1 MKKMF
6 LTAAMMLA
14 SVATFAQNAVGQIT
28 IQPKVGLNIANVTDA
43 DDADAR
49 IGLAAGA
56 EFEYG
61 VTDMIGVS
69 AGLVYSMQGAK
80 TTVEGVD
87 ATMKL
92 DYLNVPILANVYVAP
107 GLAVKLGI
115 QPGFKASSSVKL
127 GSVKMEGSG
136 ISIEGESDDD
146 GVKGFDLA
154 IPVGVSY
161 QYQNIVL
168 DARYNWGVTKVFDD
182 VDSKNSVFQI
192 TLGYKFAL

>member
-69 AGLVYSMQGAK
+69 AGLVYSMQGYK
-80 TTVEGVD
+80 FSEGNVDTTV
-87 ATMKL
+87 KL

-107 GLAVKLGI
+107 GLAVKLGV
-115 QPGFKASSSVKL
+115 QPGFKLSSK
-127 GSVKMEGSG
+127 VKMEGSG

-168 DARYNWGVTKVFDD
+168 DTRYNWGVTKVFDD

>member
-6 LTAAMMLA
+6 LAAAMMLV

-69 AGLVYSMQGAK
+69 AGLIYSMQGAK
-80 TTVEGVD
+80 EKVEGVD
-87 ATMKL
+87 VTMKL

-115 QPGFKASSSVKL
+115 QPGFKVSSKVKSDVL
-127 GSVKMEGSG
+127 GG
-136 ISIEGESDDD
+136 SIEGDSDDD

-154 IPVGVSY
+154 IPVGLSY

-182 VDSKNSVFQI
+182 GDSKNSVFQI
-192 TLGYKFAL
+192 TLGYKFSL

>member
-69 AGLVYSMQGAK
+69 AGLVYSMQGYK
-80 TTVEGVD
+80 FSEGNVDTTV
-87 ATMKL
+87 KL

-107 GLAVKLGI
+107 GLAVKLGV
-115 QPGFKASSSVKL
+115 QPGFKLSSK
-127 GSVKMEGSG
+127 VKMEGSG

-146 GVKGFDLA
+146 GVKGFDLS

>member
-6 LTAAMMLA
+6 LAAAMMLA

-43 DDADAR
+43 DDVDAR

-69 AGLVYSMQGAK
+69 AGLVYSMQGYK
-80 TTVEGVD
+80 FSEGNVDTTV
-87 ATMKL
+87 KL

-107 GLAVKLGI
+107 GLAVKLGV
-115 QPGFKASSSVKL
+115 QPGFKLSSKT
-127 GSVKMEGSG
+127 KIEGSG
-136 ISIEGESDDD
+136 VSIEGDSDDD

-168 DARYNWGVTKVFDD
+168 DARYNWGVTKVYDGG
-182 VDSKNSVFQI
+182 DSKNSVFQI
-192 TLGYKFAL
+192 TLGYKFSL

>member
-69 AGLVYSMQGAK
+69 AGLVYSMQGYK
-80 TTVEGVD
+80 ISEGNYDTTV
-87 ATMKL
+87 KL

-107 GLAVKLGI
+107 GLAVKLGV
-115 QPGFKASSSVKL
+115 QPGFKLSSKVKYE
-127 GSVKMEGSG
+127 GSVGSFEGD
-136 ISIEGESDDD
+136 SDDD

-168 DARYNWGVTKVFDD
+168 DARYNWGVTKVSDD
-182 VDSKNSVFQI
+182 GDSKNSVFQI

>member
-6 LTAAMMLA
+6 LAAAMMLV

-43 DDADAR
+43 DDVDAR

-69 AGLVYSMQGAK
+69 AGLVYSMQGYK
-80 TTVEGVD
+80 FSEGNYDTTV
-87 ATMKL
+87 KL

-107 GLAVKLGI
+107 GLAVKLGV
-115 QPGFKASSSVKL
+115 QPGFKLSSKVKI
-127 GSVKMEGSG
+127 EGSG
-136 ISIEGESDDD
+136 TSIEGESDDD

-182 VDSKNSVFQI
+182 GDSKNSVFQI

>member
-6 LTAAMMLA
+6 LAAAMMLV

-43 DDADAR
+43 DDVDAR

-69 AGLVYSMQGAK
+69 AGLVYSMQGYK
-80 TTVEGVD
+80 FSEGNYDTTV
-87 ATMKL
+87 KL

-107 GLAVKLGI
+107 GLAVKLGV
-115 QPGFKASSSVKL
+115 QPGFKLSSK
-127 GSVKMEGSG
+127 VKMEGSG
-136 ISIEGESDDD
+136 TSIEGESDDD

-182 VDSKNSVFQI
+182 GDSKNSVFQI
-192 TLGYKFAL
+192 TLGYKFSL

>member
-14 SVATFAQNAVGQIT
+14 SVVTFAQNAVGQIT

-69 AGLVYSMQGAK
+69 AGLVYSMQGYK
-80 TTVEGVD
+80 FSEGNVDTTV
-87 ATMKL
+87 KL

-115 QPGFKASSSVKL
+115 QPGFKLSAKAKAEVSGASAETDL
-127 GSVKMEGSG
+127 
-136 ISIEGESDDD
+136 DDI
-146 GVKGFDLA
+146 KGFDLA

>member
-14 SVATFAQNAVGQIT
+14 SVATFAQNAEGQIT
-28 IQPKVGLNIANVTDA
+28 IQPKVGLNIANLTDA

-49 IGLAAGA
+49 IGLAVGA

-61 VTDMIGVS
+61 VTDMIGIS
-69 AGLVYSMQGAK
+69 AGFLYSMQGAK
-80 TTVEGVD
+80 TTIENVD

-115 QPGFKASSSVKL
+115 QPGFKLSSKF
-127 GSVKMEGSG
+127 KAETSG
-136 ISIEGESDDD
+136 VSAEADLDD
-146 GVKGFDLA
+146 VKGFDIS
-154 IPVGVSY
+154 IPVGLSY

-168 DARYNWGVTKVFDD
+168 DARYNWGVTKIMDD

-192 TLGYKFAL
+192 TLGYKFSL

>member
-43 DDADAR
+43 DDVDAR

-69 AGLVYSMQGAK
+69 AGLVYSMQGYK
-80 TTVEGVD
+80 FSEGNYDTTV
-87 ATMKL
+87 KL

-107 GLAVKLGI
+107 GLAVKLGV
-115 QPGFKASSSVKL
+115 QPGFKLSSK
-127 GSVKMEGSG
+127 VKMEGSG
-136 ISIEGESDDD
+136 TSIEGESDDD

-168 DARYNWGVTKVFDD
+168 DARYNWGVTKIMDD

-192 TLGYKFAL
+192 TLGYKFSL

>member
-6 LTAAMMLA
+6 LAAAMMLT

-61 VTDMIGVS
+61 VTDMISVS
-69 AGLVYSMQGAK
+69 AGLVYSMQGYK
-80 TTVEGVD
+80 FSEGNVDTTV
-87 ATMKL
+87 KL

-107 GLAVKLGI
+107 GLAVKLGV
-115 QPGFKASSSVKL
+115 QPGFKLSSKT
-127 GSVKMEGSG
+127 KIEGSG
-136 ISIEGESDDD
+136 VSIEGESDDD

-168 DARYNWGVTKVFDD
+168 DARYNWGVTKVYDGG
-182 VDSKNSVFQI
+182 DSKNSVFQI
-192 TLGYKFAL
+192 TLGYKFSL

>member
-43 DDADAR
+43 DDVDAR

-69 AGLVYSMQGAK
+69 AGLVYSMQGYK
-80 TTVEGVD
+80 FSEGNYDTTV
-87 ATMKL
+87 KL

-107 GLAVKLGI
+107 GLAVKLGV
-115 QPGFKASSSVKL
+115 QPGFKLSSKVKI
-127 GSVKMEGSG
+127 EGSG
-136 ISIEGESDDD
+136 TSIEGESDDD

-182 VDSKNSVFQI
+182 GDSKNSVFQI
-192 TLGYKFAL
+192 TLGYKFSL

>member
-14 SVATFAQNAVGQIT
+14 SVAIFAQNAVGQIT

-69 AGLVYSMQGAK
+69 AGLVYSMQGYK
-80 TTVEGVD
+80 FSEGNVDTTV
-87 ATMKL
+87 KL

-107 GLAVKLGI
+107 GLAVKLGV
-115 QPGFKASSSVKL
+115 QPGFKLSSK
-127 GSVKMEGSG
+127 VKMEGSG

-146 GVKGFDLA
+146 GVKGFDLD

-168 DARYNWGVTKVFDD
+168 DARYNWGVTKIMDD

>member
-69 AGLVYSMQGAK
+69 AGLVYSMQGYK

-107 GLAVKLGI
+107 GLAVKLGV
-115 QPGFKASSSVKL
+115 QPGFKLSSK
-127 GSVKMEGSG
+127 VKMEGSG

-192 TLGYKFAL
+192 TLGYKFSL

>member
-6 LTAAMMLA
+6 LAAAMMLV

-43 DDADAR
+43 DDVDAR

-69 AGLVYSMQGAK
+69 AGLVYSMQGYK
-80 TTVEGVD
+80 FSEGNVDTTV
-87 ATMKL
+87 KL

-107 GLAVKLGI
+107 GLAVKLGV
-115 QPGFKASSSVKL
+115 QPGFKLSSKT
-127 GSVKMEGSG
+127 KIEGSG

-168 DARYNWGVTKVFDD
+168 DARYNWGVTKVYDGG
-182 VDSKNSVFQI
+182 DSKNSVFQI
-192 TLGYKFAL
+192 TLGYKFSL

>member
-28 IQPKVGLNIANVTDA
+28 IQPKVGLNIANVTNA

-69 AGLVYSMQGAK
+69 AGLVYSMQGYK
-80 TTVEGVD
+80 FSEGNVDTTV
-87 ATMKL
+87 KL

-107 GLAVKLGI
+107 GLAVKLGV
-115 QPGFKASSSVKL
+115 QPGFKLSSK
-127 GSVKMEGSG
+127 VKMEGSG

-192 TLGYKFAL
+192 TLGYKFSL

>member
-6 LTAAMMLA
+6 LAAAMMLV
-14 SVATFAQNAVGQIT
+14 SVATFAQNAVGQIS

-69 AGLVYSMQGAK
+69 AGLVYSMQGYK
-80 TTVEGVD
+80 YSEGNVDTTV
-87 ATMKL
+87 KL

-107 GLAVKLGI
+107 GLAVKLGV
-115 QPGFKASSSVKL
+115 QPGFKLSSKVKI
-127 GSVKMEGSG
+127 EGSG
-136 ISIEGESDDD
+136 VSIEGDSDDD

-168 DARYNWGVTKVFDD
+168 DARYNWGVTKVYDGG
-182 VDSKNSVFQI
+182 DSKNSVFQI
-192 TLGYKFAL
+192 TLGYKFSL

>member
-43 DDADAR
+43 DDVDAR

-69 AGLVYSMQGAK
+69 AGLVYSMQGYK
-80 TTVEGVD
+80 FSEGNYDTTV
-87 ATMKL
+87 KL

-107 GLAVKLGI
+107 GLAVKLGV
-115 QPGFKASSSVKL
+115 QPGFKLSSK
-127 GSVKMEGSG
+127 VKMEGSG
-136 ISIEGESDDD
+136 TSIEGESDDD

-168 DARYNWGVTKVFDD
+168 DARYNWGVTKIVDD
-182 VDSKNSVFQI
+182 ADSKNSVFQI
-192 TLGYKFAL
+192 TLGYKFSL

>member
-43 DDADAR
+43 DDSDAR

-69 AGLVYSMQGAK
+69 AGLVYSMQGYK
-80 TTVEGVD
+80 FSEGNVDTTV
-87 ATMKL
+87 KL

-107 GLAVKLGI
+107 GLAVKLGV
-115 QPGFKASSSVKL
+115 QPGFKLSSK
-127 GSVKMEGSG
+127 VKMEGSG

-168 DARYNWGVTKVFDD
+168 DARYNWGVTKIMDD

>member
-43 DDADAR
+43 DDVDAR

-69 AGLVYSMQGAK
+69 AGLVYSMQGYK
-80 TTVEGVD
+80 FSEGNVDTTV
-87 ATMKL
+87 KL

-107 GLAVKLGI
+107 GLAVKLGV
-115 QPGFKASSSVKL
+115 QPGFKLSSKT
-127 GSVKMEGSG
+127 KIEGSG
-136 ISIEGESDDD
+136 VSIEGESDDD

-182 VDSKNSVFQI
+182 GDSKNSVFQI
-192 TLGYKFAL
+192 TLGYKFSL

>member
-6 LTAAMMLA
+6 LAAAMMLV

-69 AGLVYSMQGAK
+69 AGLVYSMQGYK
-80 TTVEGVD
+80 YSEGNVDTTV
-87 ATMKL
+87 KL

-107 GLAVKLGI
+107 GLAVKLGV
-115 QPGFKASSSVKL
+115 QPGFKLSSKT
-127 GSVKMEGSG
+127 KIEGSG
-136 ISIEGESDDD
+136 VSIEGDSDDD

-168 DARYNWGVTKVFDD
+168 DARYNWGVTKVYDGG
-182 VDSKNSVFQI
+182 DSKNSVFQI
-192 TLGYKFAL
+192 TLGYKFSL